1 MFPMGLGANIARLR
15 DALDLSQ
22 DQLGD
27 AVGVTG
33 KAVSQWELEKTVP
46 DARKLPLIAKAL
58 RTTVGRLFDE
68 EPGLSR
74 EDQQIL
80 DMLRAVMPG
89 DKGRYLDVLRAFMR
103 KNSK

>member
-1 MFPMGLGANIARLR
+1 MGLGKNIARVR
-15 DALDLSQ
+15 EALDMSQ
-22 DQLGD
+22 EQLGR
-27 AVGVTG
+27 AVGVTD
-33 KAVSQWELEKTVP
+33 KSVSQWELEKTVP

-74 EDQQIL
+74 EDQELL

-89 DKGRYLDVLRAFMR
+89 EKGRALDVLRAFMR
-103 KNSK
+103 KSPK

>member
-1 MFPMGLGANIARLR
+1 MGLGKNIAGVRE
-15 DALDLSQ
+15 ALDLSQ
-22 DQLGD
+22 DELGA

-33 KAVSQWELEKTVP
+33 KAVSQWELDKTVP

-58 RTTVGRLFDE
+58 HTTVGRLFDE

-74 EDQQIL
+74 EEREIL
-80 DMLRAVMPG
+80 DMLRTVMPG

-103 KNSK
+103 KSPK